1 MRQLP
6 ENESQ
11 AVRKRSVWREIT
23 AFSIGVGIPLI
34 LALNG
39 GGYDVVIRQQ
49 AGAVVWAGAALA
61 LIAGLLPAVRVS
73 AAARGF
79 LLPAAAFLAW
89 CILSLLWTSDVEA
102 TGAEIARVIGYAGP
116 IVLLCLVLG
125 RDNWRLAAAGLTV
138 ALLAVPVLS
147 LTSRFGPDLFPADS
161 FARTYGG
168 ERLGYPLEYWNALG
182 CWAAMA
188 VAAGFAWSATLRSG
202 AAHLA
207 IAFIP
212 PAATCLYLTHS
223 RGAAVAAVAGVI
235 LVCVLA
241 KRREQAVQQLA
252 VAAAGCAL
260 AVVIVSRQEVGDA
273 AFGSGGLTA
282 ALGTLG
288 GAALAAGGSLL
299 LRRGVRNA
307 LVSPRFLAATAGL
320 LAAGLAVFGL
330 MNGTHE
336 GVAPESNAPAP
347 PSIGVLDSA
356 ESLSSLEGPRR
367 EIFGSALSA
376 YASEPVLGIG
386 PGTFETWW
394 VEDSPGAAPL
404 RDAHSLYLETL
415 AELGVPGLILLLAG
429 IAGLLRFATLPRRG
443 LRRSRD
449 HAASAAM
456 LSCGVV
462 FLVHA
467 SVDWLWE
474 VPAVSVTGLA
484 ALAIA
489 GGRASARRP
498 GRRRINMGRLAVAAL
513 ALAAVV
519 TQIPGLVKTE
529 RLRASEAILALGFE
543 DRARELALEAADA
556 EPWAASPHAQ
566 LGLIALADRQ
576 LDEAEAETER
586 AAELAP
592 ADWTHRFTLVRIRVE
607 QGDTA
612 GALSALDAAEQ
623 RNPGIA
629 ENASQIREE
638 LDRGTAPAPL
648 DG

>member
-1 MRQLP
+1 MS

-11 AVRKRSVWREIT
+11 TAKNRSTWREIT
-23 AFSIGVGIPLI
+23 AISIGVGVPLF

-49 AGAVVWAGAALA
+49 AGVVVWAGAALA
-61 LIAGLLPAVRVS
+61 IIAGLLPAVRVS

-125 RDNWRLAAAGLTV
+125 RDNWRFAAVGLTV
-138 ALLAVPVLS
+138 ALLVVPVLS
-147 LTSRFGPDLFPADS
+147 LTARFAPDLFPADS

-188 VAAGFAWSATLRSG
+188 VAAGFAWSATLRSR
-202 AAHLA
+202 AAHLT

-241 KRREQAVQQLA
+241 KRREQVIQQLA
-252 VAAAGCAL
+252 VAGAGCAL
-260 AVVIVSRQEVGDA
+260 AVLVVSQQEVGQI

-288 GAALAAGGSLL
+288 GAALAAGGSVL
-299 LRRGVRNA
+299 LRLGGGKAEGKHR
-307 LVSPRFLAATAGL
+307 LLAVTAGVV
-320 LAAGLAVFGL
+320 AVGLALFGL
-330 MNGTHE
+330 TSATRG
-336 GVAPESNAPAP
+336 GLAPGSSAPAP
-347 PSIGVLDSA
+347 PSIGAVGAD

-376 YASEPVLGIG
+376 FASEPVLGIG
-386 PGTFETWW
+386 PGTFDSWW
-394 VEDSPGAAPL
+394 IEDSPGAAPL

-415 AELGVPGLILLLAG
+415 AELGVLGLFLLLAG
-429 IAGLLRFATLPRRG
+429 IVGLLRFAALPRSG

-449 HAASAAM
+449 TAASAAM
-456 LSCGVV
+456 LSCGVA

-484 ALAIA
+484 ALVIA
-489 GGRASARRP
+489 GSRASAMRG
-498 GRRRINMGRLAVAAL
+498 GRRRMTSGRLAFAAIAVAA
-513 ALAAVV
+513 AV
-519 TQIPGLVKTE
+519 TQVPGLVKTQ
-529 RLRASEAILALGFE
+529 RLRASEAFLTLGFE

-566 LGLIALADRQ
+566 LGLIELADGQ
-576 LDEAEAETER
+576 LEEAEAETER

-607 QGDTA
+607 QGDKA
-612 GALSALDAAEQ
+612 GALTALDAAEQ

-629 ENASQIREE
+629 EGADQIRDE
-638 LDRGTAPAPL
+638 LERGTTAPFL